1 MQQLAYGDSLQPFAS
16 PKFPKFEGA
25 EREGPPSR
33 GGGGGQRSDPP
44 ARFRART
51 PKMETPFVF
60 FFSQRKTMVP
70 IPQWTSS
77 GVSGPTPTRRP
88 NTRRASES
96 DRGRLRRFGSPSAGS
111 HARGGGTARTPA
123 ALPAATVRPSAWASR
138 VRAPEEPCRTDRRR
152 SPESPDG
159 PGTRRRGGERAT
171 VKPRRSTP

>member
-1 MQQLAYGDSLQPFAS
+1 MILSN
-16 PKFPKFEGA
+16 
-25 EREGPPSR
+25 PSR
-33 GGGGGQRSDPP
+33 LQSSPNSRGQKERVLRQGEGEEGSDQIRPP
-44 ARFRART
+44 VFELAHQKWKLRLSF
-51 PKMETPFVF
+51 F

>member
-60 FFSQRKTMVP
+60 FFFFPKEKP
-70 IPQWTSS
+70 WFLYLS
-77 GVSGPTPTRRP
+77 GRRV
-88 NTRRASES
+88 ES
-96 DRGRLRRFGSPSAGS
+96 LARPPHAGL
-111 HARGGGTARTPA
+111 TPA
-123 ALPAATVRPSAWASR
+123 EPPNRTAAA
-138 VRAPEEPCRTDRRR
+138 
-152 SPESPDG
+152 
-159 PGTRRRGGERAT
+159 
-171 VKPRRSTP
+171 